1 MRTTQKQL
9 MLAQWGM
16 VALILGTMVVYMP
29 PFIRSFVGDD
39 YIQFDYVKRF
49 IVQPA
54 TILQVFN
61 PNAVPWYYRPTQN
74 IWFWLNQLVLGWEPF
89 GYYIILL
96 WFHALAVALIYRVG
110 RQFRLGVAAAL
121 LTAVL
126 FAIHGHWVDVVTW
139 ISSVAIVMGAIFS
152 LAAVSGMMGYLARPS
167 TSRLV
172 LVFFITV
179 LALLT
184 HEETV
189 LLPPFLLLL
198 LVIGRLGDGEI
209 RRLKRVPQS
218 PNLSASQSLISRQ
231 ELVTFGLLFLLTAVL
246 IVIQFTRPNPTVQ
259 IGERTLADWLVY
271 LQWPEVAEF
280 VLVTVY
286 RFSFVH
292 GVLGLSGFAANL
304 FVAAV
309 GFGLVV
315 WLWQGN
321 WVVRYW
327 LLWALAHL
335 FFIYWALWSQ
345 LPNLYAGRHIYQ
357 AGMGLALAVGATV
370 EMIWRAVGQRGRG
383 AEGQRGKGAE
393 GRRGKGATRGSPPLL
408 RSPAPLLLRSFA
420 PLLLVLLTAVTIHN
434 IAEIR
439 PSQRAW
445 LANVTEEKEAREQL
459 VELIPELTP
468 DTHIFSFRFPISPD
482 FTRSVMQVWYDVWLE
497 RPGGSLKHL
506 AAHGRA
512 DPTFIVLD
520 YENGQVYN
528 LMPELADFAE
538 TIFLWVDQ
546 VDEMT
551 VVNGENGR
559 RLAVPIIPTPD
570 EWTGHNYTVNVTG
583 GLELRTA
590 VLAQPDMVY
599 RLRLDDATLFEQPSL
614 PAGSPATWVDVA
626 IPLAEYEGERVEMW
640 LEATAVNETEQ
651 LAYWANPRL
660 VR

>member
-1 MRTTQKQL
+1 

-16 VALILGTMVVYMP
+16 VALILATMVIYMP

-49 IVQPA
+49 VQEPA

-61 PNAVPWYYRPTQN
+61 PNAVPWYFRPTQN
-74 IWFWLNQLVLGWEPF
+74 IWFWLNRLILGWEPF

-96 WFHALAVALIYRVG
+96 WFHALAVALIFRVA

-126 FAIHGHWVDVVTW
+126 FAIHAHWVDVVTW
-139 ISSVAIVMGAIFS
+139 ISSVAIVMGAILS
-152 LAAVSGMMGYLARPS
+152 LAAVSGMMGYLQRPS
-167 TSRLV
+167 TSRLL
-172 LVFFITV
+172 LVFSLTL

-189 LLPPFLLLL
+189 LLPPFLLVL
-198 LVIGRLGDGEI
+198 LVIWRLEIGEPVL
-209 RRLKRVPQS
+209 RLPKDWRLKRTSRQS
-218 PNLSASQSLISRQ
+218 LISHLQSLISRQ
-231 ELVTFGLLFLLTAVL
+231 ELITFSLLALLTAVL
-246 IVIQFTRPNPTVQ
+246 IIIQFTRPNPTVQ

-271 LQWPEVAEF
+271 LQWPQVAEF
-280 VLVTVY
+280 VLVTAY
-286 RFSFVH
+286 RFSFVS

-304 FVAAV
+304 FVAGV

-335 FFIYWALWSQ
+335 FFIYWALWTQ

-357 AGMGLALAVGATV
+357 AGMGLALAIGATV
-370 EMIWRAVGQRGRG
+370 QMFLFNAK
-383 AEGQRGKGAE
+383 A
-393 GRRGKGATRGSPPLL
+393 RRGKGGKGRRKKGERRWDRERVVLVVVG
-408 RSPAPLLLRSFA
+408 
-420 PLLLVLLTAVTIHN
+420 VLLTAVTIHN
-434 IAEIR
+434 ISEIR
-439 PSQRAW
+439 VSQRAW
-445 LANVTEEKEAREQL
+445 LANVTEEEEAKEQL
-459 VELIPELTP
+459 YTLIPALTANN
-468 DTHIFSFRFPISPD
+468 HIFSFRFPISPD

-512 DPTFIVLD
+512 DSTFIVLD
-520 YENGQVYN
+520 YDNGQVYN
-528 LMPELADFAE
+528 LLPELADFDE

-546 VDEMT
+546 VDKMT
-551 VVNGENGR
+551 VLNGENGR
-559 RLAVPIIPTPD
+559 RLAIPITPVPG
-570 EWTGHNYTVNVTG
+570 EWAGQNYTVNVTE

-590 VLAQPDMVY
+590 VLAQPDIAY
-599 RLRLDDATLFEQPSL
+599 RLRLDGETLFEQPAL
-614 PAGSPATWVDVA
+614 PADSPAVWVDVL
-626 IPLAEYEGERVEMW
+626 IPLSEYEGERVEAW
-640 LEATAVNETEQ
+640 LEATAVAGTDQ

>member
-1 MRTTQKQL
+1 MRTTQKQQL
-9 MLAQWGM
+9 LARWGM
-16 VALILGTMVVYMP
+16 MALILATLVVYMP

-49 IVQPA
+49 VQEPA

-74 IWFWLNQLVLGWEPF
+74 IWFWLNRLILGWEPF

-96 WFHALAVALIYRVG
+96 WFHALAVALIFRVA

-121 LTAVL
+121 VTAVL
-126 FAIHGHWVDVVTW
+126 FAIHAHWVDVVTW

-152 LAAVSGMMGYLARPS
+152 LAAVSGMMGYLRRPS
-167 TSRLV
+167 TSRLL
-172 LVFFITV
+172 LVFFITL

-198 LVIGRLGDGEI
+198 VVMWRLAIGDW
-209 RRLKRVPQS
+209 RLKRERKHS
-218 PNLSASQSLISRQ
+218 LISNLQSLISPK
-231 ELVTFGLLFLLTAVL
+231 ELLTLGLLALLTAVL
-246 IVIQFTRPNPTVQ
+246 IFIQFTRPNPTVQ
-259 IGERTLADWLVY
+259 IAERTLADWLVY

-280 VLVTVY
+280 VLVTAY
-286 RFSFVH
+286 RFSFVN

-304 FVAAV
+304 FVAGV

-321 WVVRYW
+321 WVVRFW

-357 AGMGLALAVGATV
+357 AGMGLALAIGGTV
-370 EMIWRAVGQRGRG
+370 EMIFNAK
-383 AEGQRGKGAE
+383 AQRGKGGKGRKKKQE
-393 GRRGKGATRGSPPLL
+393 GRWDRERVVLVVLG
-408 RSPAPLLLRSFA
+408 
-420 PLLLVLLTAVTIHN
+420 VLLTAVTIHH
-434 IAEIR
+434 IHEIR
-439 PSQRAW
+439 VSQRAW
-445 LANVTEEKEAREQL
+445 LANVTEEEEAKAQL
-459 VELIPELTP
+459 YDLIPELTANS
-468 DTHIFSFRFPISPD
+468 HLFSFRFPISPD

-520 YENGQVYN
+520 YADGQVYN
-528 LMPELADFAE
+528 LMPELANDAE

-546 VDEMT
+546 ADKMSVA
-551 VVNGENGR
+551 NGENGR
-559 RLAVPIIPTPD
+559 RLAIPITPTAD
-570 EWTGHNYTVNVTG
+570 TWSGHSYTVTATS
-583 GLELRTA
+583 GLALHTA
-590 VLAQPDMVY
+590 VLAQPGIAY
-599 RLRLDDATLFEQPSL
+599 RLRLDGETLFEQPAL
-614 PAGSPATWVDVA
+614 PADSPAVWVNVQ
-626 IPLAEYEGERVEMW
+626 IPLAELVGKKVEVW
-640 LEATAVNETEQ
+640 LEATAVSETDQ

>member
-1 MRTTQKQL
+1 MRTTQKNL
-9 MLAQWGM
+9 MLARWAARLGL
-16 VALILGTMVVYMP
+16 VALILATAVIYMP

-49 IVQPA
+49 VIEPA

-61 PNAVPWYYRPTQN
+61 PNAVPWYFRPTQN
-74 IWFWLNQLVLGWEPF
+74 IWFWLNRLILGWEPF

-96 WFHALAVALIYRVG
+96 WFHALAVALMYRVA

-126 FAIHGHWVDVVTW
+126 FAIHPHWVDVVTW
-139 ISSVAIVMGAIFS
+139 ISSVAIVMGVIFS
-152 LAAVSGMMGYLARPS
+152 LAAVSGMMGYLRRPS
-167 TSRLV
+167 NPRLL
-172 LVFFITV
+172 LVFFITL

-198 LVIGRLGDGEI
+198 LIMWRLEIGDW
-209 RRLKRVPQS
+209 RLKRERK
-218 PNLSASQSLISRQ
+218 QSLISNLQ
-231 ELVTFGLLFLLTAVL
+231 SLISPKELLIFGLLAFLTAVL
-246 IVIQFTRPNPTVQ
+246 IFIQFTRPNPTVQ

-280 VLVTVY
+280 VLVTAY

-292 GVLGLSGFAANL
+292 GVLGLSGFGANL

-357 AGMGLALAVGATV
+357 AGIGLALAIGGTV
-370 EMIWRAVGQRGRG
+370 QMIFNAKGQRRKG
-383 AEGQRGKGAE
+383 GKG
-393 GRRGKGATRGSPPLL
+393 RRKKGERRWGWERVVLVVVG
-408 RSPAPLLLRSFA
+408 
-420 PLLLVLLTAVTIHN
+420 VLLTAVLIHHLR
-434 IAEIR
+434 EIR
-439 PSQRAW
+439 VSQRAW
-445 LANVTEEKEAREQL
+445 LANVTEEEEAKTQL
-459 VELIPELTP
+459 SDLLPALSPEA
-468 DTHIFSFRFPISPD
+468 HIFSFRFPILPD

-520 YENGQVYN
+520 YDNGQVYN
-528 LMPELADFAE
+528 LMPELAENEE
-538 TIFLWVDQ
+538 TLFLWVDQ
-546 VDEMT
+546 VEQMK
-551 VVNGENGR
+551 VVAAENGR
-559 RLAVPIIPTPD
+559 RLAIPITPTPG
-570 EWTGHNYTVNVTG
+570 EWPGHKYAVNVTE
-583 GLELRTA
+583 GLVLQTA
-590 VLAQPDMVY
+590 VLAQPDIAY
-599 RLRLDDATLFEQPSL
+599 RLRLDGDTLFEQEALS
-614 PAGSPATWVDVA
+614 ADSPAVWVDVT
-626 IPLAEYEGERVEMW
+626 IPLADRLGERVEVW
-640 LEATAVNETEQ
+640 LEATAVNETDQ

>member
-1 MRTTQKQL
+1 MRTTQKQQL
-9 MLAQWGM
+9 LARWGM
-16 VALILGTMVVYMP
+16 VALILATLVVYMP

-49 IVQPA
+49 VQEPA

-74 IWFWLNQLVLGWEPF
+74 IWFWLNRLILGWEPF

-96 WFHALAVALIYRVG
+96 WFHALAVALIYRVA

-121 LTAVL
+121 VTAVL
-126 FAIHGHWVDVVTW
+126 FAIHAHWVDVVTW

-152 LAAVSGMMGYLARPS
+152 LAAVSAMMGYLRRPS
-167 TSRLV
+167 TPRLL
-172 LVFFITV
+172 LVFFISL

-198 LVIGRLGDGEI
+198 VVMWRLEIGDW
-209 RRLKRVPQS
+209 RLKRERKHS
-218 PNLSASQSLISRQ
+218 LISNLQSLISPQ
-231 ELVTFGLLFLLTAVL
+231 ELLALGLLAFVTAVL
-246 IVIQFTRPNPTVQ
+246 IYIQFTRPNPTVQ
-259 IGERTLADWLVY
+259 IADRTLTEWLAY

-280 VLVTVY
+280 VLVTAY
-286 RFSFVH
+286 RFSFVNA
-292 GVLGLSGFAANL
+292 VLDLSGFAANL
-304 FVAAV
+304 FVAGV
-309 GFGLVV
+309 GFVLVV

-321 WVVRYW
+321 WVVRFW

-357 AGMGLALAVGATV
+357 AGIGLALAIGGTV
-370 EMIWRAVGQRGRG
+370 QMLLLHAKAQTC
-383 AEGQRGKGAE
+383 AEQSRSRGKEGKGRRKKGE
-393 GRRGKGATRGSPPLL
+393 GRWQRERVVMVVVG
-408 RSPAPLLLRSFA
+408 
-420 PLLLVLLTAVTIHN
+420 VLFTAVLIHH
-434 IAEIR
+434 IREIQV
-439 PSQRAW
+439 SQRAW
-445 LANVTEEKEAREQL
+445 LANVTEEEEAKAQL
-459 VELIPELTP
+459 YELIPELSP
-468 DTHIFSFRFPISPD
+468 ETHIFSFRFPISPD

-520 YENGQVYN
+520 YADGQVYN
-528 LMPELADFAE
+528 LMPELADCAE

-546 VDEMT
+546 VDKMT
-551 VVNGENGR
+551 AAGEANDH
-559 RLAVPIIPTPD
+559 RLAVPITPMPD
-570 EWTGHNYTVNVTG
+570 KWTGHTFTINVTE
-583 GLELRTA
+583 GLTLHTA
-590 VLAQPDMVY
+590 VLAQPDIAY
-599 RLRLDDATLFEQPSL
+599 RLRLDGETLFEQPAL
-614 PAGSPATWVDVA
+614 PADSPAVWVDVQ
-626 IPLAEYEGERVEMW
+626 IPLAELVGKKVEVW
-640 LEATAVNETEQ
+640 LEATAVSETDQ

>member
-1 MRTTQKQL
+1 MRTTQKQQL
-9 MLAQWGM
+9 LARWGI
-16 VALILGTMVVYMP
+16 VALILATMVVYMP

-49 IVQPA
+49 VQEPA
-54 TILQVFN
+54 SILQVFD

-74 IWFWLNQLVLGWEPF
+74 IWFWLNQLILGWEPF

-121 LTAVL
+121 VTAVL

-152 LAAVSGMMGYLARPS
+152 LAAVSGMMGYLRRPS
-167 TSRLV
+167 TPRLL
-172 LVFFITV
+172 LVFFITL

-189 LLPPFLLLL
+189 LLPPFLLLM
-198 LVIGRLGDGEI
+198 LVIGRLGNWQIGRL
-209 RRLKRVPQS
+209 RRQS
-218 PNLSASQSLISRQ
+218 PNLAVSRLATNRPPPISQSLISPQ
-231 ELVTFGLLFLLTAVL
+231 ELVTFGLLVLVTAVL
-246 IVIQFTRPNPTVQ
+246 IFLQFTRPNPTVQ
-259 IGERTLADWLVY
+259 IAERTLADWLVY

-280 VLVTVY
+280 VLVTAY
-286 RFSFVH
+286 RFSFVN

-304 FVAAV
+304 FVAGV
-309 GFGLVV
+309 GFVLVV

-321 WVVRYW
+321 WVVRFW

-357 AGMGLALAVGATV
+357 AGMGLALAIGGTV
-370 EMIWRAVGQRGRG
+370 EMVVFNAK
-383 AEGQRGKGAE
+383 GQRGKEAKGRKKKKGE
-393 GRRGKGATRGSPPLL
+393 GMGNWTRENWVVITVAL
-408 RSPAPLLLRSFA
+408 
-420 PLLLVLLTAVTIHN
+420 LLTAVTIHH
-434 IAEIR
+434 IREIR
-439 PSQRAW
+439 VSQWAW
-445 LANVTEEKEAREQL
+445 LANVTEEEEAKTQL
-459 VELIPELTP
+459 YALMPTLTA
-468 DTHIFSFRFPISPD
+468 DNHLFSFRFPISPD
-482 FTRSVMQVWYDVWLE
+482 FTRSVMQVWYDAWLE

-520 YENGQVYN
+520 YDNGQVYN
-528 LMPELADFAE
+528 LMPELADYAE
-538 TIFLWVDQ
+538 TILLWVDQ
-546 VDEMT
+546 VEEMT
-551 VVNGENGR
+551 VVAAENGR
-559 RLAVPIIPTPD
+559 HLAVPITPASG
-570 EWTGHNYTVNVTG
+570 EWTGHEYTVNVTG
-583 GLELRTA
+583 GLVLHTA
-590 VLAQPDMVY
+590 VLAQTDIAY
-599 RLRLDDATLFEQPSL
+599 RLRLDEETLFEQTAL
-614 PAGSPATWVDVA
+614 PAGSPAAWVDVI
-626 IPLAEYEGERVEMW
+626 IPLSVYEDERVAVW
-640 LEATAVNETEQ
+640 LEATAVTETDQ

>member
-16 VALILGTMVVYMP
+16 VALILATMVVYMP

-49 IVQPA
+49 IVEPA

-61 PNAVPWYYRPTQN
+61 PNAVPWYFRPTQN
-74 IWFWLNQLVLGWEPF
+74 IWFWLNQLILGWEPF

-96 WFHALAVALIYRVG
+96 WFHALAVALIYRVA

-121 LTAVL
+121 VTAVL

-139 ISSVAIVMGAIFS
+139 ISSVAIVTGAIFS
-152 LAAVSGMMGYLARPS
+152 LAAVSGMLGYLRRPS
-167 TSRLV
+167 TSRLL
-172 LVFFITV
+172 LVFCLTL

-198 LVIGRLGDGEI
+198 LVMGRLGDWETG
-209 RRLKRVPQS
+209 RLKRPSQS
-218 PNLSASQSLISRQ
+218 PNLSVPQSLITRQ
-231 ELVTFGLLFLLTAVL
+231 ELLIFGLLALLTAVL
-246 IVIQFTRPNPTVQ
+246 IYIQFTRPNPTVQ

-280 VLVTVY
+280 VLVTTY
-286 RFSFVH
+286 RFSFVN

-304 FVAAV
+304 FVVAV
-309 GFGLVV
+309 GFGLAV

-321 WVVRYW
+321 WAVRYW

-357 AGMGLALAVGATV
+357 AGIGLALAIGAMV
-370 EMIWRAVGQRGRG
+370 QMIVFNAK
-383 AEGQRGKGAE
+383 GQRGKGE
-393 GRRGKGATRGSPPLL
+393 KGRRKKGKKRWDGERVVLVVTA
-408 RSPAPLLLRSFA
+408 
-420 PLLLVLLTAVTIHN
+420 VLLTAVTIHN

-439 PSQRAW
+439 QSQRAW
-445 LANVTEEKEAREQL
+445 LANVTEEATAREQL
-459 VELIPELTP
+459 VDLLPELTP
-468 DTHIFSFRFPISPD
+468 DNHIFSFRFPISPD

-520 YENGQVYN
+520 YDNGQVYN
-528 LMPELADFAE
+528 LMPELADFDE
-538 TIFLWVDQ
+538 TIFLWADQ
-546 VDEMT
+546 VDDMT
-551 VVNGENGR
+551 VVGGENGR
-559 RLAVPIIPTPD
+559 RLAIPITPVPD
-570 EWTGHNYTVNVTG
+570 EWAGQNYTVNVTE

-590 VLAQPDMVY
+590 VLAQPDIAY
-599 RLRLDDATLFEQPSL
+599 RLRLEGETLFEQSPL
-614 PAGSPATWVDVA
+614 PVGSPATWIDVA
-626 IPLAEYEGERVEMW
+626 IPLAEYEGESMAVW
-640 LEATAVNETEQ
+640 LEATAVSQTEQ

-660 VR
+660 IK